1 MGMRHTPPAF
11 GHLATPAFASR
22 LSFCN
27 TGLYSVLLHKIR
39 SGQKA
44 AKTGK
49 DVFSIY

>member
-22 LSFCN
+22 LSVCD
-27 TGLYSVLLHKIR
+27 TRCYSMRMRKIP

-44 AKTGK
+44 VKTWK
-49 DVFSIY
+49 DVFSI